1 MPCRKSNGNPKLK
14 RQAITTEKL
23 PILKRKHRQHEKE
36 REKKNSRFA
45 GTKFRPFILAI
56 DPKSGMYLKKSIKE
70 KESLHIQFL
79 FLTSSLVLVGKGA
92 LLILKILLYSW

>member
-36 REKKNSRFA
+36 REKEF
-45 GTKFRPFILAI
+45 
-56 DPKSGMYLKKSIKE
+56 
-70 KESLHIQFL
+70 
-79 FLTSSLVLVGKGA
+79 
-92 LLILKILLYSW
+92 